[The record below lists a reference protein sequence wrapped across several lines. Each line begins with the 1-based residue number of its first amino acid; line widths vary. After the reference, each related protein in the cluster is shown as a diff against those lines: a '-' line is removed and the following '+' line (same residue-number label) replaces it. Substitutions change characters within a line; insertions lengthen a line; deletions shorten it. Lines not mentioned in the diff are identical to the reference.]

1 MRNRFRS
8 FRFRVLAMVCA
19 LVLTAI
25 LLPSMII
32 AEHTTKVE
40 IQNDEQRIAES
51 FQVLE
56 RTLTKMLGEAVD
68 VVNTVAAQPAVEQYV
83 LGQAMTP
90 LEKVENKKAF
100 DQALQ
105 SAFYLNPCVT
115 DILFLHED
123 RTLQGS
129 SLDWHYSAETDSWS
143 PFHETAFLTGARSR
157 TTDWC
162 TVVQASSLLPSMP
175 SEPQR
180 TGWRIC
186 AANRLSFT
194 YAGAAP
200 VRGVVMVTAISEQT
214 VRDCFVHLSGAGAQ
228 VMVLSADG
236 TCLSST
242 REDAIGQPAFFA
254 ERLPEQKS
262 GSFSCARENGARYQ
276 VFYRRLNL
284 SGWVLARYVPMDVYL
299 SAGRSMRRLTLWIC
313 AAAALVLIPL
323 TALWSRS
330 ICRPL
335 EDLAEVMRRVRDG
348 ELNRRVVS
356 REHDAE
362 EVRLVAEQ
370 TNQMLASIN
379 DLIARNEENERAKHR
394 LEMRTLQAQIT
405 PHFLFNTLTSIRWA
419 ASMSGSEHVARLLE
433 LFTRLLHPIFSDW
446 SEEWTLRQEL
456 AYTQNYVDLIHLRF
470 NGQLPGGA
478 PTGEEKI
485 RISIECA
492 CEDGILPRFT
502 LQPIL
507 ENCCEHAQTVGRTL
521 QVSVRIE
528 PTAEGLLCTIRDD
541 GAGMDA
547 ATLERLTETLQC
559 ETEPARGPDGHRHI
573 GMYNI
578 HRRLLML
585 YGEGSGLSI
594 DSAPGLGTTVTL
606 RVNRGV

>member
-1 MRNRFRS
+1 
-8 FRFRVLAMVCA
+8 
-19 LVLTAI
+19 
-25 LLPSMII
+25 
-32 AEHTTKVE
+32 
-40 IQNDEQRIAES
+40 
-51 FQVLE
+51 
-56 RTLTKMLGEAVD
+56 
-68 VVNTVAAQPAVEQYV
+68 
-83 LGQAMTP
+83 
-90 LEKVENKKAF
+90 
-100 DQALQ
+100 
-105 SAFYLNPCVT
+105 
-115 DILFLHED
+115 
-123 RTLQGS
+123 
-129 SLDWHYSAETDSWS
+129 
-143 PFHETAFLTGARSR
+143 
-157 TTDWC
+157 
-162 TVVQASSLLPSMP
+162 
-175 SEPQR
+175 
-180 TGWRIC
+180 
-186 AANRLSFT
+186 
-194 YAGAAP
+194 
-200 VRGVVMVTAISEQT
+200 
-214 VRDCFVHLSGAGAQ
+214 
-228 VMVLSADG
+228 
-236 TCLSST
+236 
-242 REDAIGQPAFFA
+242 
-254 ERLPEQKS
+254 
-262 GSFSCARENGARYQ
+262 
-276 VFYRRLNL
+276 
-284 SGWVLARYVPMDVYL
+284 
-299 SAGRSMRRLTLWIC
+299 MRRLTLWIC

-379 DLIARNEENERAKHR
+379 DLIARNEKNERAKHR

-405 PHFLFNTLTSIRWA
+405 PHFLFNTLTSIRRA
-419 ASMSGSEHVARLLE
+419 ASMSGSKHVARLLE

-470 NGQLPGGA
+470 NGQLPGSA
-478 PTGEEKI
+478 PNGEEKI

-492 CEDGILPRFT
+492 CEDEILPRFT

-521 QVSVRIE
+521 HVNVRIE
-528 PTAEGLLCTIRDD
+528 QTSEGLLCTIRDD

-559 ETEPARGPDGHRHI
+559 ETEPARGPDGHRPI

-594 DSAPGLGTTVTL
+594 DSAPGLGTTVAL
-606 RVNRGV
+606 RVNRGM

>member
-1 MRNRFRS
+1 M
-8 FRFRVLAMVCA
+8 LTTVCA

-25 LLPSMII
+25 LLPSTII
-32 AEHTTKVE
+32 AEHMTE
-40 IQNDEQRIAES
+40 IQNDEQRIADS
-51 FQVLE
+51 FLVLE

-68 VVNTVAAQPAVEQYV
+68 VVNTIAAQPAVERYV
-83 LGQAMTP
+83 LGQAQTP
-90 LEKVENKKAF
+90 LEKVESKKAF

-105 SAFYLNPCVT
+105 NAFYLSSCVT

-123 RTLQGS
+123 HTVRGS

-143 PFHETAFLTGARSR
+143 PFHETAFLTGAHSR
-157 TTDWC
+157 TTNWR
-162 TVVQASSLLPSMP
+162 TVVRADSLLPNALSA
-175 SEPQR
+175 PQR

-200 VRGVVMVTAISEQT
+200 VRGVVMVTAINEQT
-214 VRDCFVHLSGAGAQ
+214 VRDCFAHLSGAGAQ

-242 REDAIGQPAFFA
+242 REDAIGQPALFA
-254 ERLPEQKS
+254 DRLPEQKS
-262 GSFSCARENGARYQ
+262 GSFSCVQESGTEYQ

-284 SGWVLARYVPMDVYL
+284 SGWVLAQYVPMDVYL

-419 ASMSGSEHVARLLE
+419 ASMSGSKHVARLLE
-433 LFTRLLHPIFSDW
+433 LFTRLLHPIFSD
-446 SEEWTLRQEL
+446 
-456 AYTQNYVDLIHLRF
+456 
-470 NGQLPGGA
+470 
-478 PTGEEKI
+478 
-485 RISIECA
+485 
-492 CEDGILPRFT
+492 
-502 LQPIL
+502 
-507 ENCCEHAQTVGRTL
+507 
-521 QVSVRIE
+521 
-528 PTAEGLLCTIRDD
+528 
-541 GAGMDA
+541 
-547 ATLERLTETLQC
+547 
-559 ETEPARGPDGHRHI
+559 
-573 GMYNI
+573 
-578 HRRLLML
+578 
-585 YGEGSGLSI
+585 
-594 DSAPGLGTTVTL
+594 
-606 RVNRGV
+606 

>member
-1 MRNRFRS
+1 M
-8 FRFRVLAMVCA
+8 
-19 LVLTAI
+19 
-25 LLPSMII
+25 
-32 AEHTTKVE
+32 
-40 IQNDEQRIAES
+40 
-51 FQVLE
+51 
-56 RTLTKMLGEAVD
+56 
-68 VVNTVAAQPAVEQYV
+68 
-83 LGQAMTP
+83 
-90 LEKVENKKAF
+90 
-100 DQALQ
+100 
-105 SAFYLNPCVT
+105 
-115 DILFLHED
+115 
-123 RTLQGS
+123 
-129 SLDWHYSAETDSWS
+129 
-143 PFHETAFLTGARSR
+143 
-157 TTDWC
+157 
-162 TVVQASSLLPSMP
+162 
-175 SEPQR
+175 
-180 TGWRIC
+180 
-186 AANRLSFT
+186 
-194 YAGAAP
+194 
-200 VRGVVMVTAISEQT
+200 
-214 VRDCFVHLSGAGAQ
+214 
-228 VMVLSADG
+228 
-236 TCLSST
+236 
-242 REDAIGQPAFFA
+242 
-254 ERLPEQKS
+254 
-262 GSFSCARENGARYQ
+262 
-276 VFYRRLNL
+276 
-284 SGWVLARYVPMDVYL
+284 
-299 SAGRSMRRLTLWIC
+299 
-313 AAAALVLIPL
+313 LIPL

-335 EDLAEVMRRVRDG
+335 EDLTEVMRRVRDG

-379 DLIARNEENERAKHR
+379 DLIARNEKNERAKHR

-419 ASMSGSEHVARLLE
+419 ASMSGSKHVARLLE

-478 PTGEEKI
+478 PNGEEKI

-507 ENCCEHAQTVGRTL
+507 ENCYEHAQTVGRTL
-521 QVSVRIE
+521 HVNVRIE
-528 PTAEGLLCTIRDD
+528 QTSEGLLCTIRDD

-559 ETEPARGPDGHRHI
+559 ETEPARGPDGHRPI

-594 DSAPGLGTTVTL
+594 DSAPGLGTTVAL
-606 RVNRGV
+606 RVNRGM